1 MLGFGVW
8 SRMNQFRSIMGRAQP
23 MILRIVSMVACLVVR
38 YNLQR
43 DGFDDGEEQ
52 MRPGGKNGWDHV
64 VRVFWLSN

>member
-1 MLGFGVW
+1 
-8 SRMNQFRSIMGRAQP
+8 